1 MPASIDAVPLTHSNE
16 LTINRMGDLP
26 DAVPGVS
33 VPLQV
38 LMERRIDFADFAS
51 DPNWVEIHDPPES
64 WTFFTEPASVE
75 RVDDL
80 HEFTRK
86 VSRLDGVA
94 AILAEEGESGERHI
108 TTFIETESEQLVEQ
122 IIDAQADI
130 IDLYC
135 QESGSGAPSSLPRQ
149 YSFHI
154 RVVPKNEEGK
164 FALPRGHYCLLPW
177 TP

>member
-1 MPASIDAVPLTHSNE
+1 MPASTNAVPLTHCNE
-16 LTINRMGDLP
+16 FTINRIGDLP

-38 LMERRIDFADFAS
+38 PMERLIDFAS
-51 DPNWVEIHDPPES
+51 DPRWVEVHDPPES
-64 WTFFTEPASVE
+64 WTLFTGATSVE

-86 VSRLDGVA
+86 VSRLAGVTA
-94 AILAEEGESGERHI
+94 VLAEDGESGERHI

-130 IDLYC
+130 IDFYC
-135 QESGSGAPSSLPRQ
+135 QEFGSGGPSSPSRQ

-154 RVVPKNEEGK
+154 RLVPKNEEGEVT
-164 FALPRGHYCLLPW
+164 LPRGHYYLLSW

>member
-1 MPASIDAVPLTHSNE
+1 MPASINSVPLTHSNE
-16 LTINRMGDLP
+16 LTINRIGDLP

-38 LMERRIDFADFAS
+38 PMERLIDFAS
-51 DPNWVEIHDPPES
+51 DPRWVEIPDPPES
-64 WTFFTEPASVE
+64 WTFFAGPASVVQ
-75 RVDDL
+75 VDDL
-80 HEFTRK
+80 HEFTRR
-86 VSRLDGVA
+86 VSHMDGVA
-94 AILAEEGESGERHI
+94 AVLAEEGESGERHI
-108 TTFIETESEQLVEQ
+108 TTFIEIESEQLVEW

-135 QESGSGAPSSLPRQ
+135 QDLGSGTPSSPPRQ

>member
-1 MPASIDAVPLTHSNE
+1 MPASINAVPLTHSNE
-16 LTINRMGDLP
+16 LTINRIGDLP

-33 VPLQV
+33 MPLQV
-38 LMERRIDFADFAS
+38 PMERHIDFAS
-51 DPNWVEIHDPPES
+51 DPRWVESHDPPES
-64 WTFFTEPASVE
+64 WTFFTGPASVE
-75 RVDDL
+75 QVDDL
-80 HEFTRK
+80 HEFTRR

-94 AILAEEGESGERHI
+94 AVLAEKGESGERHI
-108 TTFIETESEQLVEQ
+108 TTFIETESEQLVER

-135 QESGSGAPSSLPRQ
+135 QEFGSESPSSPPKQ

-154 RVVPKNEEGK
+154 RVVPKNEEGE
-164 FALPRGHYCLLPW
+164 FTLPRGHYYLLPW